1 MKQIILLSLLSIGIS
16 QELDLVD
23 KYLQELEIILQNA
36 SRNNQ
41 RVFVEDFTGLQ

>member
-1 MKQIILLSLLSIGIS
+1 MKQIILLSLLSIGTS
-16 QELDLVD
+16 QELDQVD
-23 KYLQELEIILQNA
+23 KYLQELEIILENA

>member
-1 MKQIILLSLLSIGIS
+1 MKQTILLSLLSIGIS
-16 QELDLVD
+16 QELDPVD

>member
-1 MKQIILLSLLSIGIS
+1 MKKIIFINLISIGLS
-16 QELDLVD
+16 QELDLAD
-23 KYLQELEIILQNA
+23 KYLHDLEIVLQNA

>member
-16 QELDLVD
+16 QELDLTD

>member
-16 QELDLVD
+16 QELDLAD
-23 KYLQELEIILQNA
+23 KYLQELEIILENA

-41 RVFVEDFTGLQ
+41 RVFVEDFTGLN